1 VHLVLAKD
9 VEDIIANNNATMV
22 TLSIMV
28 TLPVYFLRR
37 SKGQNQPFK
46 KLRAYRCTGVHLLYP
61 HAPNAV
67 NRETISQTA
76 PIVRQRAKFAAKKSI
91 NA

>member
-1 VHLVLAKD
+1 MHLVLAKD

-46 KLRAYRCTGVHLLYP
+46 KLRAYRCTGVPVYICFIHMLQMLS
-61 HAPNAV
+61 
-67 NRETISQTA
+67 TG
-76 PIVRQRAKFAAKKSI
+76 KL
-91 NA
+91 